1 MPLNPAPP
9 FFTRVEKI
17 KLVGEE
23 INFRSVTKSD
33 DIKKTV

>member
-17 KLVGEE
+17 KSVGEE
-23 INFRSVTKSD
+23 INLGRLQKAMA
-33 DIKKTV
+33 